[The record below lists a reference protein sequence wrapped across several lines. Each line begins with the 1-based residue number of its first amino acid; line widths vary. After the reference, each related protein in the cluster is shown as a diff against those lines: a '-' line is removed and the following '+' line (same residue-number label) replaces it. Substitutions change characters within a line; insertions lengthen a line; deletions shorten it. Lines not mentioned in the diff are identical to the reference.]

1 METLKR
7 LCRDFRPVLL
17 LQSPYDLPIAE
28 DLVREFGLESL
39 HDEAWGAGPMI
50 QGVHLAT
57 RTAGFRLHFGMLSL
71 AYGRPATFLATDTR
85 TSGFCDMMGV
95 PYHAVQ
101 TYRDEDLLAELAGP
115 QPGQQAFLAN
125 WRALCS
131 AMKSLLQ
138 THGLDS
144 AL

>member
-1 METLKR
+1 M
-7 LCRDFRPVLL
+7 
-17 LQSPYDLPIAE
+17 IA
-28 DLVREFGLESL
+28 
-39 HDEAWGAGPMI
+39 
-50 QGVHLAT
+50 GVAQAT

-71 AYGRPATFLATDTR
+71 AHGKPATFLATDTR

-101 TYRDEDLLAELAGP
+101 TYRDEDLVAELTGP
-115 QPGQQAFLAN
+115 QPGQERFLAN

-131 AMKSLLQ
+131 AMVSLLQ
-138 THGLDS
+138 TNGLDS